1 MQDPRSAY
9 VANLHRAYLQRKLNV
24 FVGAGIS
31 QGSGFPGWDAMN
43 KALLQG
49 YLASAIGSATPAAL
63 VATPYIASTAEALYS
78 VLGRDS
84 VADFV
89 QHASPAT
96 FNALLAAVLYQGRT
110 IDDLPV
116 GSVHHQISALTD
128 GARVWT
134 LNFDPLLELAM
145 GRRFNHPQWTDF
157 RSPGGTGKGKTR
169 IEHLHGWIDPGGAA
183 SKHLILTESQYIE
196 LTASPSAAANS
207 KLVRM
212 LAGDNVTLIIGM
224 SLADQN
230 FRRVLYFLNK
240 YGLTSAKN
248 IYVVTVR
255 QQPAVDHYLDM
266 HWIQRGLHL
275 LFLKNYE
282 EIPGLL
288 RDVQWG
294 EPKREKIPAWARV
307 ARKWREDEVPHR
319 VIFHDDWQKLVHL
332 SLDALCQQIK
342 EMFGIPQE
350 EHINASF
357 FVPFREGSSEVLRM
371 VGYSG
376 GRSTGKEAEATSRR
390 RRLQIKKGKEQG
402 IAGVSFATGTVR
414 AVAFGEGD
422 VDINFTP
429 TMKAAWIS
437 RKGYRDW
444 RSILSVPIIDTP
456 YWLPVA
462 VLNLTSS
469 MADPFWSRFGKKQ
482 ALLEAELHAIVRR
495 TAAFCLTGFASVAR
509 RAASKHVD

>member
-1 MQDPRSAY
+1 MKDPRSGY
-9 VANLHRAYLQRKLNV
+9 VASLHAAYRKGKLNV

-31 QGSGFPGWDAMN
+31 QGSGFPGWEAMN

-63 VATPYIASTAEALYS
+63 VATPYIGSTVDALYS

-89 QHASPAT
+89 RHAAPQN
-96 FNALLAAVLYQGRT
+96 FDALLAAVLYQGRQ
-110 IDDLPV
+110 IGDLPV
-116 GSVHHQISALTD
+116 GSVHYQISALTEK
-128 GARVWT
+128 ARVWT

-145 GRRFNHPQWTDF
+145 ARRFPGSQWTDF
-157 RSPGGTGKGKTR
+157 RSPGKVGGTKTKFVKKK
-169 IEHLHGWIDPGGAA
+169 IEHLHGWIDPDGNANQ
-183 SKHLILTESQYIE
+183 LVLTESQYIE
-196 LTASPSAAANS
+196 LTARPSAAANS

-212 LAGDNVTLIIGM
+212 LAGDNVTLIMGM

-240 YGLTSAKN
+240 YGLSSTKN
-248 IYVVTVR
+248 IFVVTVR
-255 QQPAVDHYLDM
+255 QQPVVDHYLDM
-266 HWIQRGLHL
+266 HWMQRGLRL

-294 EPKREKIPAWARV
+294 EPRPGRLPAWAH
-307 ARKWREDEVPHR
+307 ASAKWREREVPQR
-319 VIFHDDWQKLVHL
+319 LIFNDNWQTLVHL
-332 SLDALCQQIK
+332 SLDALCQQIR
-342 EMFGIPQE
+342 EMFAVPQE
-350 EHINASF
+350 EHINASL
-357 FVPFREGSSEVLRM
+357 FVPFSDGSSVDIRM

-376 GRSTGKEAEATSRR
+376 GQSTANEAKKQARH
-390 RRLQIKKGKEQG
+390 RRLQIKKGREQG
-402 IAGVSFATGTVR
+402 IAGVSFVSGTVR
-414 AVAFGEGD
+414 AVSYGEGD
-422 VDINFTP
+422 VDINFPASMRTQ
-429 TMKAAWIS
+429 WVS

-444 RSILSVPIIDTP
+444 RSILSIPIIDTP

-482 ALLEAELHAIVRR
+482 DLLEAELHAIIRR
-495 TAAFCLTGFASVAR
+495 TAAFCLTGFAAVS
-509 RAASKHVD
+509 S